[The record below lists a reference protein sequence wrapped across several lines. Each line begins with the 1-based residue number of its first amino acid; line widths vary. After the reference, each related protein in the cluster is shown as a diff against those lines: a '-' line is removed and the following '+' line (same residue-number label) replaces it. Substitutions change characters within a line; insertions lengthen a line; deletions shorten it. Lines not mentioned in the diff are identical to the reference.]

1 MHVYVKC
8 IAALIYTC
16 AGEKMTVAVLI
27 MLVISV
33 GSTAAFPFNG
43 KYVSRTS
50 KTRLTSS
57 YDTLL
62 LSEGSVRIV
71 YDYRIRK

>member
-1 MHVYVKC
+1 VYVKC

-43 KYVSRTS
+43 KYCLELR
-50 KTRLTSS
+50 RLGLRHLTIHF
-57 YDTLL
+57 YCQKAL
-62 LSEGSVRIV
+62 
-71 YDYRIRK
+71 